1 MDRPGSLVGPYR
13 PGPDGQL
20 RPYLLLTLIGLKPD
34 QEVEISG
41 LVDTGADRSVLPID
55 YAEEL
60 GYTVDDLAPADVS
73 QVEGTA
79 SAWVAKKPCEAF
91 VDGLPDIKFTI
102 EPLFV
107 ASLNALWGRADLMM
121 AFTIGISEKDRE
133 LTLQPN

>member
-1 MDRPGSLVGPYR
+1 MQGSGRLSAPYR
-13 PGPDGQL
+13 AGPDGQL
-20 RPYLLLTLIGLKPD
+20 RPYLLLTLIGLEPD
-34 QEVEISG
+34 QEVEILG

-60 GYTVDDLAPADVS
+60 GYTVDDLAAVDVS

-79 SAWVAKKPCEAF
+79 SAWVAKRPCEAF
-91 VDGLPDIKFTI
+91 VDGLPDIKFKI

-121 AFTIGISEKDRE
+121 AFTVGVSEKARE
-133 LTLQPN
+133 LTLAPA